1 MPRFLLDTNVLCQV
15 MLPLGDKGVLG
26 RLRLDHTHCAVP
38 SPVVHELTYGCER
51 LAPGARRT
59 RLEDFVRDAVCGSLP
74 VLPYGAAAAV
84 WHGRERARLERL
96 GRTTPAADGRIAAI
110 AAVNDLT
117 LVTMNVRHFELF
129 QGIAV
134 EDWSAG

>member
-1 MPRFLLDTNVLCQV
+1 MPRFLLDTNVLSQV
-15 MLPLGDKGVLG
+15 MLPLGDHSVLD
-26 RLRLDHTHCAVP
+26 RLRRDHAQCAVP
-38 SPVVHELTYGCER
+38 SPVVHELTYAYER

-59 RLEDFVRDAVCGSLP
+59 RLEDFVREAVCGALP
-74 VLPYGAAAAV
+74 ILPYDAAAAV

-96 GRTTPAADGRIAAI
+96 GRTTSGADGQIAAI

-129 QGIAV
+129 RGVAV

>member
-1 MPRFLLDTNVLCQV
+1 MSRFLLDTDVLSQV
-15 MLPLGDKGVLG
+15 MLPRGDPGVLG
-26 RLRLDHTHCAVP
+26 RLQRDHVHCAVP

-59 RLEDFVRDAVCGSLP
+59 RLEEFVREAVCGALP
-74 VLPYGAAAAV
+74 VLPYDTAAAS

-96 GRTTPAADGRIAAI
+96 GRTASAADGQIAAI
-110 AAVNDLT
+110 AAVNDPT
-117 LVTMNVRHFELF
+117 LVTMNVRHFEPF
-129 QGIAV
+129 HGITV